1 MKKNG
6 LRKAFHV
13 GSNSSCCQHIRS
25 HFDLYKEQC
34 EEKKLKVH
42 HHAMPPEMVQVQN
55 QAKKQ
60 KKLDGM
66 LPTRKVEREFS
77 RERVLEAVAE
87 FIVCDSQVGCRGSQ
101 AVKSAYK
108 TRVEPYRRK
117 QNSI

>member
-6 LRKAFHV
+6 LRKAFDV

-77 RERVLEAVAE
+77 WERVLEAVAE
-87 FIVCDSQVGCRGSQ
+87 FIVCDGQVGCRGSQ
-101 AVKSAYK
+101 AAKLAYK
-108 TRVEPYRRK
+108 TRAKPYCRK

>member
-6 LRKAFHV
+6 LHKAFHV
-13 GSNSSCCQHIRS
+13 GLNSSCCQHIRS

-77 RERVLEAVAE
+77 WERVLEAVAE
-87 FIVCDSQVGCRGSQ
+87 FIICDGGSQ
-101 AVKSAYK
+101 AAKSAYK
-108 TRVEPYRRK
+108 TRAKPYCRK